1 MKKLNFA
8 IQKQE
13 QTEWCWAAV
22 SASIRGFYS
31 PGGALRQCEVVNQ
44 MLLRQD
50 CCDNPSSCNTQ
61 FNLKLTL
68 EELRHLQQNDPG
80 QPDFGR
86 VVTEIDTG
94 QPLAV
99 KIRWDGGGNHFV
111 VVYGFTDDGKVHVAD
126 PMHPTDSVI
135 VTFNNFVYK
144 DIGHWDESY
153 FTQS

>member
-1 MKKLNFA
+1 
-8 IQKQE
+8 
-13 QTEWCWAAV
+13 
-22 SASIRGFYS
+22 
-31 PGGALRQCEVVNQ
+31 
-44 MLLRQD
+44 
-50 CCDNPSSCNTQ
+50 
-61 FNLKLTL
+61 
-68 EELRHLQQNDPG
+68 
-80 QPDFGR
+80 
-86 VVTEIDTG
+86 
-94 QPLAV
+94 V